1 MQGRLSWLAA
11 GATVAL
17 LALSGAASADTVL
30 TLGGP
35 INGNI
40 LGPQSASNP
49 CIIAASTCQQPAGF
63 GYNNFANTGGVT
75 SYNMYS
81 TDPTAKLADGVQGNP
96 YTVSQLPTSFI
107 VAIDVNTA
115 SPNTPGETLTSFQV
129 LDTTTNTAL
138 YHFTGVAGSHNIGSP
153 QNNGNGWADYT
164 LSTVNLAGLPST
176 DHILF

>member
-1 MQGRLSWLAA
+1 
-11 GATVAL
+11 
-17 LALSGAASADTVL
+17 
-30 TLGGP
+30 
-35 INGNI
+35 
-40 LGPQSASNP
+40 
-49 CIIAASTCQQPAGF
+49 AGF
-63 GYNNFANTGGVT
+63 GYNNFDNTGGVN

-81 TDPTAKLADGVQGNP
+81 TDPTAKLADSVQGNP

-129 LDTTTNTAL
+129 LDTTTNTVL

-176 DHILF
+176 DHILFHAVWSDASDGGESFFIIPAAVPGPLAGAGLPGLIAACGGLLALARRRRQLVV